1 MILPEP
7 DNDWDKPWVF
17 GQMMKR
23 AQGRCLNVAE
33 SERLLGYIDSCLLY
47 RTMAD
52 EFRGLDLWMIK
63 EAWERSPGYAAY
75 TIRRSYNNQLTLV
88 SRSSR
93 KP

>member
-1 MILPEP
+1 MILPDP

-33 SERLLGYIDSCLLY
+33 SERLLGYVDSYQVY
-47 RTMAD
+47 REMAS

-63 EAWERSPGYAAY
+63 EAWERSGLLPGMP
-75 TIRRSYNNQLTLV
+75 R
-88 SRSSR
+88 
-93 KP
+93 